1 VRVAMKLISG
11 ISTAK
16 NYVVGFSRQN
26 NWEGG
31 GDS

>member
-1 VRVAMKLISG
+1 MKLIAG

-16 NYVVGFSRQN
+16 NYVVGFRRQN

>member
-1 VRVAMKLISG
+1 MKLIAG

-16 NYVVGFSRQN
+16 NYVVGFSRHN